1 MMKKNF
7 RIAVLAGLI
16 ILFISGIWVSR
27 SYKLPQF
34 QGNTYYEEEW
44 ELGCEGTL
52 DKTAVS
58 LPTAL
63 EYQGPGRMSLSTV
76 LTYQPGEN
84 DDPYALVSMNHMY
97 FQVFL
102 EDKLL
107 YSYMPEDTDNISKS
121 PGNPYALVHL
131 PDDCAGKTFRIDFWM
146 TLEDGFVY
154 EVENVP
160 FGDGM
165 TVVYDSFWEDL
176 PHNLITVCILELG
189 LFMMALGIILAK
201 NKDSSEMWNVGLFAV
216 FLGIYTLSEN
226 QFNLIMLS
234 NPYFGYLIN
243 FIVFASIPIPM
254 LLFFKTKVT
263 RQFGKW
269 YNALLVVCG
278 VNIFIQ
284 ACLHFWRI
292 KDIRQLVTMTH
303 VVYAAMLLL
312 IVISVARIPKDG
324 YGGKKYILAGVLPI
338 IIGGLADAALYYLDI
353 TDSYRNTYY
362 SQMGVLIFLAVEGI
376 YILKDFLHANEE
388 RIRSQYYKEMAYT
401 DGLTRIRNRAAY
413 MEKICQIDSNEI
425 PFKGVTAVCADMNNL
440 KQINDRFGHLSGD
453 QVICRMADI
462 LRKNLE
468 GIGSVYRIGGDEF
481 AAFLDCTDESEILKR
496 FDSIDKDVA
505 KGNNDSELI
514 LEFAWGYAVLKEGE
528 TAESCIRRA
537 DEKMYED
544 KKRKKKLVGLP
555 PSLC

>member
-1 MMKKNF
+1 MKKKF

-34 QGNTYYEEEW
+34 QGKTYYEKEW
-44 ELGCEGTL
+44 ELSYEGIPE
-52 DKTAVS
+52 KTVVS

-63 EYQGPGRMSLSTV
+63 EYKGSGRMSLSTL
-76 LTYQPGEN
+76 LTYQPGEK
-84 DDPYALVSMNHMY
+84 DDPCAFVSMNHMY

-107 YSYMPEDTDNISKS
+107 YSYMPGDTGNISKS

-131 PDDCAGKTFRIDFWM
+131 PEDCAGKTFRMDFWM
-146 TLEDGFVY
+146 TLEDGLVY
-154 EVENVP
+154 EMENVP

-165 TVVYDSFWEDL
+165 TVVHDSFWEDL
-176 PHNLITVCILELG
+176 PHNLVTVCILELG
-189 LFMMALGIILAK
+189 LFMMVLGIILAK
-201 NKDSSEMWNVGLFAV
+201 HKDSSEMWNVGLFAV
-216 FLGIYTLSEN
+216 FLGIYALSEN

-243 FIVFASIPIPM
+243 FLVFASIPIPM
-254 LLFFKTKVT
+254 LLFFKTKVIQ
-263 RQFGKW
+263 QFEKW
-269 YNALLVVCG
+269 YNAMLAICG
-278 VNIFIQ
+278 VNIIIQ
-284 ACLHFWRI
+284 VSLHFWKI
-292 KDIRQLVTMTH
+292 KDICQLVSMTH

-338 IIGGLADAALYYLDI
+338 IIGGFADAALYYLDI

-362 SQMGVLIFLAVEGI
+362 SQLGVLIFLAVEGI

-401 DGLTRIRNRAAY
+401 DGLTGIRNRAAF
-413 MEKICQIDSNEI
+413 MEKVRQIDKDQKSL
-425 PFKGVTAVCADMNNL
+425 KGITAVCVDMNNL
-440 KQINDRFGHLSGD
+440 KHINDRFGHLSGD
-453 QVICRMADI
+453 QAICRMADA
-462 LRKNLE
+462 LWKNLE
-468 GIGSVYRIGGDEF
+468 DIGNVYRIGGDEF
-481 AAFLDCTDESEILKR
+481 AAFLDCTDKAEILKR
-496 FDSIDKDVA
+496 FASIDKDVA
-505 KGNNDSELI
+505 RGNNGSELI

-528 TAESCIRRA
+528 AAESCIRRA

-544 KKRKKKLVGLP
+544 KKRKKKLKE
-555 PSLC
+555 